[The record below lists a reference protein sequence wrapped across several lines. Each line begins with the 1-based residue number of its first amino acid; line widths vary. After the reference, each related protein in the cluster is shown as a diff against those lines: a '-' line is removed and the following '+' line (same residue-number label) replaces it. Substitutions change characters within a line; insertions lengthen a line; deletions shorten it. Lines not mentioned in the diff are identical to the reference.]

1 MNFKLTNEN
10 ACWVVMRYQIQAV
23 KEKPPREKCISHVD
37 LDKML
42 GIVGS
47 EDNKAQPT
55 YIFNVIV
62 LFIAYIS
69 YQDYAINNL
78 IKIGS

>member
-47 EDNKAQPT
+47 EDNKA
-55 YIFNVIV
+55 
-62 LFIAYIS
+62 
-69 YQDYAINNL
+69 
-78 IKIGS
+78 